1 MNRQNFLSM
10 SHPLLISIGML
21 LVAAGARA
29 QQDPLYSMYMW
40 NMMTV
45 MPGYAGSADVLNVT
59 ALSRVQWASVSGAP
73 TTHSLS
79 GHAPINKRSLG
90 LGMSLV
96 RDQIGRTATTSFYSD
111 IAYRIRLNP
120 RTRLAF
126 GLKAGADH
134 VQINNTQVE
143 NTDPN
148 DPTFAADLS
157 GKVQPNFGFGM
168 YLWSK
173 RGYAGISAP
182 KLLRNYFSTTSSDGI
197 VSPFHQEATHL
208 FLTAGYVFPL
218 GTVMFKPAMMVR
230 ATEGAPLSADL
241 SANFLFAER
250 FWLGCAYRYGAGAIA
265 ITSLQINDQFR
276 VGYSYDMG
284 FSNIAGRFGGAHEFM
299 ISYDPVFTRE
309 RVRSPRYF

>member
-126 GLKAGADH
+126 G
-134 VQINNTQVE
+134 
-143 NTDPN
+143 
-148 DPTFAADLS
+148 
-157 GKVQPNFGFGM
+157 
-168 YLWSK
+168 
-173 RGYAGISAP
+173 
-182 KLLRNYFSTTSSDGI
+182 
-197 VSPFHQEATHL
+197 
-208 FLTAGYVFPL
+208 
-218 GTVMFKPAMMVR
+218 
-230 ATEGAPLSADL
+230 
-241 SANFLFAER
+241 
-250 FWLGCAYRYGAGAIA
+250 
-265 ITSLQINDQFR
+265 
-276 VGYSYDMG
+276 
-284 FSNIAGRFGGAHEFM
+284 
-299 ISYDPVFTRE
+299 
-309 RVRSPRYF
+309 